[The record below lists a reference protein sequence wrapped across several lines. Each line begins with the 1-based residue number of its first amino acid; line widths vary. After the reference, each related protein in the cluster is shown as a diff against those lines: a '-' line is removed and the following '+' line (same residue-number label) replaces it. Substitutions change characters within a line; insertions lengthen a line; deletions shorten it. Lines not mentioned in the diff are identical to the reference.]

1 MRRSICYSL
10 LCFCLALNRTT
21 AADTAPEVMVS
32 QPVVREVT
40 DYVDFTGRTQAVN
53 SVNVVAR
60 VSGYLV
66 KTPFQEGVERQGRGS
81 ALRDRSQ
88 ALPGAVRSWP

>member
-1 MRRSICYSL
+1 MRRSICLSL

-21 AADTAPEVMVS
+21 AADTVPEVTVS

-40 DYVDFTGRTQAVN
+40 DHVDFTGRTQAVN

-60 VSGYLV
+60 VSGYV
-66 KTPFQEGVERQGRGS
+66 VREPFKEGSERQGG
-81 ALRDRSQ
+81 
-88 ALPGAVRSWP
+88 